1 MRCCKYRKCKCYSP
15 PPPKSDDTSEIEQ
28 EYGKNSFGV
37 YAKVGVGYSTQV
49 YCDPTTYTCHTKYYY
64 HFVPGVS
71 AYYAWRASNGMG
83 VEVALEYE
91 YNASNGIGDYIKIDD
106 TLYILNTPYSMK
118 ASRNFFTPALY
129 FSQVSGGAVWRV
141 GLGYDMSLP
150 STLGSLTASYQG
162 VAIMSSSEWILNK
175 NNAIGIFVKGSF
187 RWLNLTAGRESTSE
201 FDHIM
206 LTLGLSYRFNMGF

>member
-1 MRCCKYRKCKCYSP
+1 MQMLPSP
-15 PPPKSDDTSEIEQ
+15 SPQSDDTSEIEQ
-28 EYGKNSFGV
+28 EYSKNSFGI
-37 YAKVGVGYSTQV
+37 YAKVGIGYSTQA
-49 YCDPTTYTCHTKYYY
+49 YCFVNSYTCSTKYYY
-64 HFVPGVS
+64 NFVPGIS

-83 VEVALEYE
+83 VELALEYE
-91 YNASNGIGDYIKIDD
+91 YNASNIANYIKIDN
-106 TLYILNTPYSMK
+106 TLFLLNDPYSMK
-118 ASRNFFTPALY
+118 TSGNFFTPAIY
-129 FSQVSGGAVWRV
+129 FSEQTHGLIWRV

-162 VAIMSSSEWILNK
+162 VAIMISSEWILNK